1 MKNYLFKSRI
11 DIDFK
16 SITAGDTLVH
26 TPEENNLNVVIM
38 NGTKGATV
46 RIGSGE
52 TIILS
57 PHTLFLTGKDSKVNI
72 ILPEDGRAIAL
83 YFDYVG
89 KYCDSKICTYLEK
102 TSQTFSNAFS
112 ILPMNEAL
120 KGYFI
125 VMDTSMVENFD
136 EIPFREIKYKEFF
149 FLLCKWLEISDF
161 AEFLHP
167 AMSWYDPVF
176 RRKVMDN
183 YTRSYRVKTLASDCG
198 YSEKGFVKKFR
209 NEFGVTPH
217 KWINDQIHQVIVKK
231 LANPSISMNE
241 IAADLQ
247 MSSAQSFSR
256 FCRRAFGLPPS
267 KLRKELVK

>member
-1 MKNYLFKSRI
+1 MKNYLFKSKI
-11 DIDFK
+11 DIEFK
-16 SITAGDTLVH
+16 SIPAGETFILS
-26 TPEENNLNVVIM
+26 PGENNLNVVIM
-38 NGTKGATV
+38 NGAKGATV

-52 TIILS
+52 TIFLS
-57 PHTLFLTGKDSKVNI
+57 PYTLFLTGKDSQVNMTI
-72 ILPEDGRAIAL
+72 PDESSAIAL

-89 KYCDSKICTYLEK
+89 KYCDSKICAFLEK
-102 TSQTFSNAFS
+102 NGHSFSNAYS
-112 ILPMNEAL
+112 ILTMNDAL
-120 KGYFI
+120 KGYFV
-125 VMDTSMVENFD
+125 VMDTSMVENFE

-183 YTRSYRVKTLASDCG
+183 YTRSYRVKTLAADCG
-198 YSEKGFVKKFR
+198 YPEKEFVEKFKE
-209 NEFGVTPH
+209 EFGVMPG
-217 KWINDQIHQVIVKK
+217 KWINDQVHQAIVKK
-231 LANPSISMNE
+231 LSNPNISLNE

-247 MSSAQSFSR
+247 MSSTQSFSR
-256 FCRRAFGLPPS
+256 FCKRNFGMPPS